1 MLQTLSAFHQ
11 GVLKGWK
18 IMTTI
23 LLVDDDVEMRILA
36 QRVLQHARYQLL
48 EAADGEEALRL
59 AREYEG
65 EIHLLVADVVMP
77 GSISGYEVAERLSK
91 DRPNLK
97 VLYISA
103 YTDDEVAY
111 HGVSGPGINFLP
123 KPFNVAELTHKV
135 RQVLEQGT

>member
-1 MLQTLSAFHQ
+1 
-11 GVLKGWK
+11 
-18 IMTTI
+18 MTTI
-23 LLVDDDVEMRILA
+23 LLVDDEIEARILA

-59 AREYEG
+59 ARQYEG

-77 GSISGYEVAERLSK
+77 GGMGGQEVAEQLSK

-103 YTDDEVAY
+103 YSDDEIAY
-111 HGVSGPGINFLP
+111 RGGLGPGINFLP
-123 KPFNVAELTHKV
+123 KPFNVAELTGKV
-135 RQVLEQGT
+135 RQVLEQGTS